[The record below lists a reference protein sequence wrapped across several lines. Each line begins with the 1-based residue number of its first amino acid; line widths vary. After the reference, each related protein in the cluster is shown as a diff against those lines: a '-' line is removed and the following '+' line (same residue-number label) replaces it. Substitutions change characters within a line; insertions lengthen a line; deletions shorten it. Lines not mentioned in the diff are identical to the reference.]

1 MYNLIISL
9 NGVIASYTLN
19 KESAEEAI
27 NNAVKNLSVTNEKIK
42 LSNEGISLFYGDK
55 VYINALPI
63 FN

>member
-9 NGVIASYTLN
+9 NGVIFSYTLN

-27 NNAVKNLSVTNEKIK
+27 NNAVKNLSVTNEKIT
-42 LSNEGISLFYGDK
+42 LNNEGISLSYGDK

-63 FN
+63 LN